1 MEELKNWLIYQ
12 INEPTE
18 LHNESTLLWSK
29 GFRKACIIVLEII
42 ERIENQNE
50 GNKWKINY

>member
-1 MEELKNWLIYQ
+1 LEELKNWLIYQ

-50 GNKWKINY
+50 GK